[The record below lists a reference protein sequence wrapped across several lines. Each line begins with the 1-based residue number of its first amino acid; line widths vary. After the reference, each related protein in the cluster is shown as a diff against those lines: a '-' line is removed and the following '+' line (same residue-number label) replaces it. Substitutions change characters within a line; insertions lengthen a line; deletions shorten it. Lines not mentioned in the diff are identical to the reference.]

1 MLSENERDVAMKT
14 KIHVNQHN
22 IRANDTLREQVMY
35 NRLLREAHRNA
46 NIALFRVTVRD
57 SVRRLR
63 EFLRQVKR
71 WLERDDKRTKQ
82 LGKSR

>member
-1 MLSENERDVAMKT
+1 
-14 KIHVNQHN
+14 
-22 IRANDTLREQVMY
+22 MY

-82 LGKSR
+82 LGKSP